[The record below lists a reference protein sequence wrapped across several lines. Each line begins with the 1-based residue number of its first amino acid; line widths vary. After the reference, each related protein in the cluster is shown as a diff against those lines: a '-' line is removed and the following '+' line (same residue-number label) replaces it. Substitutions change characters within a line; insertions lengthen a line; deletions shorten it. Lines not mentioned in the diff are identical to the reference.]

1 MLSALTCL
9 LALVPVATAQVIVRR
24 PSTTW
29 RIVVGILIGVGF
41 LLFIISSLVYY
52 KRQQARRRMVQQV
65 LATAHPYNPGPGHY
79 PNYYS
84 QQSYGG
90 YGQPQ
95 QFSPPGGYGGN
106 AYPPPPNNFGDSKGN
121 PTGGYVPPSGPP
133 PQGYYS
139 PPPGP
144 PPQAHVNASPY

>member
-1 MLSALTCL
+1 MEDRRWYSYRYAYRAIIHDCVADLTIQFFCL
-9 LALVPVATAQVIVRR
+9 
-24 PSTTW
+24 
-29 RIVVGILIGVGF
+29 GVGF
-41 LLFIISSLVYY
+41 LLFIISSLFYY

-65 LATAHPYNPGPGHY
+65 LATAHPYNPGPGYY
-79 PNYYS
+79 PNYYG

-121 PTGGYVPPSGPP
+121 PTGGYVPVSSVWTSCTSLLSD
-133 PQGYYS
+133 Q
-139 PPPGP
+139 
-144 PPQAHVNASPY
+144 